1 MNTFFAEPNAVGGS
15 LGLSALVAT
24 IPLLTFFIMLL
35 VVKARAHWS
44 ALVALAASIL
54 VASLGFTMPFDLAG
68 LSAVRGAIYGLV
80 ICWVILGAIWFYQV
94 TVLAG
99 RFEDLRRTF
108 DRLGGGDLRI
118 QAILIA
124 FCFGGL
130 LEALAG
136 FGAPVA
142 ITATMILALGV
153 KPLKAAIT
161 VLLANTAPVAFGA
174 VAVPD
179 CDCRRRW
186 RQRPARYCNYR
197 RSPGTVPG
205 KCSCPS
211 FCSSSSTV

>member
-1 MNTFFAEPNAVGGS
+1 METYTAVTNAVGGS

-24 IPLLTFFIMLL
+24 IPLLTFFVMLL
-35 VVKARAHWS
+35 GVKARAHWS

-54 VASLGFTMPFDLAG
+54 VAVLGFHMPADLAG
-68 LSAVRGAIYGLV
+68 LSAVRGGIYGLV
-80 ICWVILGAIWFYQV
+80 ICWVILGAIWFYQL
-94 TVLAG
+94 TVLSG
-99 RFEDLRRTF
+99 RFEDLRRVF

-153 KPLKAAIT
+153 KPSR
-161 VLLANTAPVAFGA
+161 LLLP
-174 VAVPD
+174 
-179 CDCRRRW
+179 
-186 RQRPARYCNYR
+186 
-197 RSPGTVPG
+197 
-205 KCSCPS
+205 
-211 FCSSSSTV
+211 FCSLTPHPWHSARLLSRLLPQLTSAARTHTLSQPSLVTRLRSWQCSFRSSCWSSSTA

>member
-1 MNTFFAEPNAVGGS
+1 METYTAVTNAVGGS

-24 IPLLTFFIMLL
+24 IPLLTFFVMLL
-35 VVKARAHWS
+35 GVKARAHWS

-54 VASLGFTMPFDLAG
+54 VAALGFHMPADLAG
-68 LSAVRGAIYGLV
+68 LSAVRGGIYGLV
-80 ICWVILGAIWFYQV
+80 ICWVILGAIWFYQL
-94 TVLAG
+94 TVLSG
-99 RFEDLRRTF
+99 RFEDLRRVF

-161 VLLANTAPVAFGA
+161 VLLALTPH
-174 VAVPD
+174 P
-179 CDCRRRW
+179 W
-186 RQRPARYCNYR
+186 HSARLLSR
-197 RSPGTVPG
+197 LPPQVKSAARTHTLSQPSLVTRLRSWQ
-205 KCSCPS
+205 CSFPS
-211 FCSSSSTV
+211 SCWSSSTA